1 MGFFDAFRKK
11 KSADNSAQASPAQ
24 MPAAQTP
31 HEQTPATQA
40 PAALTPHEQMPAEQ
54 APIERA
60 ANEASGVE
68 CSHEWIP
75 MSGEWTERCA
85 LCGVTEPAKF
95 RQREAGELFPMVCV
109 SNADM
114 EAILAALQ
122 FKNMARSAL
131 EGAQNEWR
139 VLHDK
144 LEGDREYML
153 NKEEANSIFLSFT
166 TYASTSPAAC
176 PPMLAGLLDSDKQQY
191 VKDSLFGKWMDVMYS

>member
-11 KSADNSAQASPAQ
+11 KGADNDAQASPAQ

-31 HEQTPATQA
+31 
-40 PAALTPHEQMPAEQ
+40 
-54 APIERA
+54 
-60 ANEASGVE
+60 
-68 CSHEWIP
+68 
-75 MSGEWTERCA
+75 
-85 LCGVTEPAKF
+85 F

-109 SNADM
+109 SDADM

-139 VLHDK
+139 VLCDK
-144 LEGDREYML
+144 LKGDREYML

-176 PPMLAGLLDSDKQQY
+176 PPMLAGLLDPDKQQY
-191 VKDSLFGKWMDVMYS
+191 VKDSLFGKWMDVMYG